1 VVEAHLVR
9 RRECL
14 AMRTPKVIRV
24 VVQWLDRATCWHR
37 SEMLHREDGVLS
49 VRCEDCGYES
59 PGLDTKARWVPK

>member
-1 VVEAHLVR
+1 
-9 RRECL
+9 
-14 AMRTPKVIRV
+14 MRTPTVIRRI
-24 VVQWLDRATCWHR
+24 VQWLDRATCWHR